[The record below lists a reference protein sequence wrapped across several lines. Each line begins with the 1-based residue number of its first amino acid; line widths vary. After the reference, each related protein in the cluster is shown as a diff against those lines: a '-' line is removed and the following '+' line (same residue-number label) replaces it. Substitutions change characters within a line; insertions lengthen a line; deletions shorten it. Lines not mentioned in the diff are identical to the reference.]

1 MRGYL
6 ESNHAEY
13 LDNDRN
19 LLNLHLLVV
28 SETWLTFN
36 TSNEQVIKKLKNW
49 KVIKRLDATD
59 NTKHMGLMLL
69 APIMVE
75 NIDNLIF
82 SLDYVEGYRNDGE
95 SGALLYQ
102 GIILDI
108 KVIYKKIACL
118 YIRQTPNQIETEELA
133 GRFKNHDCI
142 IGDLNLNP
150 AVHSDKSK
158 LLKLCEG
165 GKFLALK
172 ELTHVNGNQ
181 LEHVI
186 LDQDMIGSFF
196 STSYVNFASDHKSI
210 VIRMGQHKNQFCE
223 PFLERVNFDNDHHLR
238 TKVCTESENITT
250 KAFNATSSP
259 RKNMK
264 QTKTKEKITNRK
276 RKISQQ
282 EQENRNIETYEIV
295 KTNLTVL
302 CFENP
307 PGRNLCFSNSAISCV
322 LNIPRMKPLFQIN
335 ENNVAD
341 NSLLVELSN
350 K

>member
-49 KVIKRLDATD
+49 KVIKRLTATD

-150 AVHSDKSK
+150 A
-158 LLKLCEG
+158 L
-165 GKFLALK
+165 
-172 ELTHVNGNQ
+172 Q
-181 LEHVI
+181 W
-186 LDQDMIGSFF
+186 
-196 STSYVNFASDHKSI
+196 
-210 VIRMGQHKNQFCE
+210 
-223 PFLERVNFDNDHHLR
+223 
-238 TKVCTESENITT
+238 
-250 KAFNATSSP
+250 
-259 RKNMK
+259 
-264 QTKTKEKITNRK
+264 
-276 RKISQQ
+276 KISCPQ
-282 EQENRNIETYEIV
+282 
-295 KTNLTVL
+295 
-302 CFENP
+302 
-307 PGRNLCFSNSAISCV
+307 
-322 LNIPRMKPLFQIN
+322 
-335 ENNVAD
+335 
-341 NSLLVELSN
+341 
-350 K
+350 